1 MIYPFINKCV
11 YSSNIYPPIYTSVHL
26 LLRYSSCEATAIIM
40 LIIPSLYEGLAA
52 HFLILFFKWF
62 VLDYCSL
69 SIYPSMPAKKASD
82 VEDEDEDV
90 TIATPKELGAKNGQ
104 HALRSLESCRS
115 GPT

>member
-1 MIYPFINKCV
+1 
-11 YSSNIYPPIYTSVHL
+11 
-26 LLRYSSCEATAIIM
+26 
-40 LIIPSLYEGLAA
+40 
-52 HFLILFFKWF
+52 
-62 VLDYCSL
+62 
-69 SIYPSMPAKKASD
+69 MPAKKASD